1 MNIEF
6 VKLTGL
12 VCRKV
17 IVITLALMVSV
28 NTCPAVSVT
37 DTPTASSSLPAD
49 LEAMIVGGIN
59 SSFSDSNSEEFH
71 KWSAAIENL
80 QQDVTVKSL
89 HCDACVIKLKPGKI
103 TVGNFLEDVESLS
116 LIIEAKWDGK
126 WTQSGSTTVKSVNN
140 LETGTTNLSVLHTT
154 NLEGISQISAVDFS
168 PENHWEAGTTKFSA
182 PNTTSLVAAPVEG
195 ASRISASDHQ
205 VGRQP
210 YDVEARMVAE
220 MNSALSDVKSPSF
233 AKYKTIIESLHKTV
247 TVKSLRCKACSIK
260 LRAGKHVILDDVKD
274 VEFVSFVVEGTWDGW
289 VEKGGTT
296 TILLERNM
304 VTGVEKW
311 SLVNTTARVAV
322 TPEKAEA
329 YKDTAVTAAIT
340 AAITAVVGLLVEFC
354 K

>member
-1 MNIEF
+1 MNNEF
-6 VKLTGL
+6 VKLLGL

-28 NTCPAVSVT
+28 NMCPAFSAT
-37 DTPTASSSLPAD
+37 DTYSASSSLPAD
-49 LEAMIVGGIN
+49 LEAMIVGGTN

-80 QQDVTVKSL
+80 QPDVTVKSL
-89 HCDACVIKLKPGKI
+89 HCEACVIKLKPGKI

-116 LIIEAKWDGK
+116 LIVEAKWDGK
-126 WTQSGSTTVKSVNN
+126 LAQNGSTTVKSVNN
-140 LETGTTNLSVLHTT
+140 LETGTTKLSVLYTT
-154 NLEGISQISAVDFS
+154 NLA
-168 PENHWEAGTTKFSA
+168 
-182 PNTTSLVAAPVEG
+182 AAPVEG
-195 ASRISASDHQ
+195 TSRIPASDHQ
-205 VGRQP
+205 IGRQP

-220 MNSALSDVKSPSF
+220 MNSTLSDVKSPQF

-260 LRAGKHVILDDVKD
+260 LRAGKHEILDDVKD

-289 VEKGGTT
+289 VEEGGTT

-304 VTGVEKW
+304 VTGVETW

-322 TPEKAEA
+322 TPKKAEA
-329 YKDTAVTAAIT
+329 YKDAAVTAAIT
-340 AAITAVVGLLVEFC
+340 AAVGILIEFC
-354 K
+354 KYACTGR